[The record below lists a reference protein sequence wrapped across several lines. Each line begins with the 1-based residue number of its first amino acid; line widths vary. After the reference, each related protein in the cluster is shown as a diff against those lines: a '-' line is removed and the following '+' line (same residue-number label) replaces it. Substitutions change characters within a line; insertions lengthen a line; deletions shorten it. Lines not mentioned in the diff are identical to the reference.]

1 MNCIAC
7 GSSAMVS
14 GSLVDI
20 SNGGGTG
27 FAIDDVSIW
36 KTMLGIGTRR
46 KIRAYG
52 CVHCKHM
59 QLAVE
64 FTDEDVQRYQQFE
77 GEQPDVLERLN
88 SENGTSEQ

>member
-20 SNGGGTG
+20 SNGGETG
-27 FAIDDVSIW
+27 FEIDDVSIW
-36 KTMLGIGTRR
+36 KTMLGIGTRK

-52 CVHCKHM
+52 CVHCQHL

-64 FTDEDVQRYQQFE
+64 FTEEEVQRYRQFE
-77 GEQPDVLERLN
+77 GEQPNVLERIN
-88 SENGTSEQ
+88 TES

>member
-1 MNCIAC
+1 
-7 GSSAMVS
+7 MVS

-20 SNGGGTG
+20 SNGGATG
-27 FAIDDVSIW
+27 FEIDDVSNW

-52 CVHCKHM
+52 CVHCQHL

-64 FTDEDVQRYQQFE
+64 FTEEDVQRYRQFE
-77 GEQPDVLERLN
+77 GDQPNVLERIN
-88 SENGTSEQ
+88 SET